1 MCPSGEMLVGRNGLA
16 PSLGGSQGK
25 LLVRGTSIC
34 RETGSSPL
42 SLLSELEVSSPAGY
56 PRGIAFF
63 KTRWDRQRNRLVI
76 AKGEAVGGKGGMGV
90 WS

>member
-1 MCPSGEMLVGRNGLA
+1 MEA
-16 PSLGGSQGK
+16 PSLGGSQEK
-25 LLVRGTSIC
+25 LLVRGTNFC

-63 KTRWDRQRNRLVI
+63 KTPWDRQRNRLVV
-76 AKGEAVGGKGGMGV
+76 AKGEAVGEKGGMGV